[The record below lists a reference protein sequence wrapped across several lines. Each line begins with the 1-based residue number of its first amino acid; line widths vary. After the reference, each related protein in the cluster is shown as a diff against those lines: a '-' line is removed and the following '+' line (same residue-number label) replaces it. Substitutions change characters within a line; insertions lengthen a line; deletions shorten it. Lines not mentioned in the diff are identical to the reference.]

1 MTSQYAFY
9 FDSSSCSGCK
19 ACQVA
24 CKDRHDLRTGLLW
37 RRVYE
42 VTGGDW
48 IRMGEAWQSR
58 VFAYNISISCNHC
71 EKPVCAYVCPA
82 GAISKREDGI
92 VLINP
97 DRCIGCRYCSWACP
111 YDAPQFDARTGAMTK
126 CDFCV
131 EDLDVGLKP
140 ACVAACPLRALD
152 IGERS
157 QLEARYGVA
166 HQVYPLPDSGLTGP
180 ALVITPHRD
189 APRARSD
196 QAQSSPARIAN
207 REEVGQG

>member
-24 CKDRHDLRTGLLW
+24 CKDRHDLKTGLLW

-58 VFAYNISISCNHC
+58 VFTYNISISCNHC
-71 EKPVCAYVCPA
+71 EKPICAYVCPA

-111 YDAPQFDARTGAMTK
+111 YDAPQYDARAGIMTK

-131 EDLDVGLKP
+131 EDLDIGLMP
-140 ACVAACPLRALD
+140 VCVAAWNVPNWSHNMELLTQF
-152 IGERS
+152 IRS
-157 QLEARYGVA
+157 
-166 HQVYPLPDSGLTGP
+166 PIP
-180 ALVITPHRD
+180 A
-189 APRARSD
+189 
-196 QAQSSPARIAN
+196 SPARPW
-207 REEVGQG
+207 